1 MFGTGGVDASIS
13 LVNGIKNSGGSDL
26 EYGRYGNDIKAY
38 TGSLSGYDLDVVRPL
53 NTLEREMSPVH
64 SYNDVSKV
72 FSAEEI
78 FDFASDGDSNNLLYL
93 SSDTNFTGTSAQK
106 DRQTLQDGMI
116 NFLVNNDVLKP
127 SFRRIDSGVFEGYY
141 ILNGYSIGENFKYID
156 SYKTT
161 DNGGDDS
168 FKDTLAGLSF
178 ISYTSDEVEGASD
191 KYLSKFK
198 KNIRSELNEE
208 WKSATINDLLK
219 TYLTDRKMDKND
231 DDEFVFKD
239 PGQFLRYSGKGLDTP
254 AVLGLKKIPNLTYKW
269 DTFRSAYQGM
279 LSVHNKIRIYY
290 FIMQAYTA
298 SLQTINRRLDST
310 STTGT
315 AGIESDLQLFE
326 KRLAKQVDRYRQL
339 MGKTNQLAGLNNT
352 FYTQKIQSI
361 KDSDIAKRVFD
372 GITLYGGLV
381 AAACNCCIPRCG
393 CCYIWTSCG
402 GYGTGGGCP
411 SMCIGSWL
419 CACSCNSGV
428 SYFRFYSVYVCSSIF
443 ITDFCWFCHCCSRC
457 ACFKKGDYIFSR
469 IWDSSIFG

>member
-1 MFGTGGVDASIS
+1 M
-13 LVNGIKNSGGSDL
+13 
-26 EYGRYGNDIKAY
+26 
-38 TGSLSGYDLDVVRPL
+38 
-53 NTLEREMSPVH
+53 
-64 SYNDVSKV
+64 
-72 FSAEEI
+72 
-78 FDFASDGDSNNLLYL
+78 
-93 SSDTNFTGTSAQK
+93 
-106 DRQTLQDGMI
+106 
-116 NFLVNNDVLKP
+116 
-127 SFRRIDSGVFEGYY
+127 
-141 ILNGYSIGENFKYID
+141 
-156 SYKTT
+156 
-161 DNGGDDS
+161 
-168 FKDTLAGLSF
+168 
-178 ISYTSDEVEGASD
+178 GASD

-326 KRLAKQVDRYRQL
+326 KTL
-339 MGKTNQLAGLNNT
+339 GKTSGSIPTIDGKDQSAGWVEQYIL
-352 FYTQKIQSI
+352 YSKIQSI

-381 AAACNCCIPRCG
+381 AAALQLAASISAAVV
-393 CCYIWTSCG
+393 IQHKLVA
-402 GYGTGGGCP
+402 YGTGAVAP
-411 SMCIGSWL
+411 A
-419 CACSCNSGV
+419 CASGV
-428 SYFRFYSVYVCSSIF
+428 GCVPATANAGTTGTISTGLTSAQLALLNISVGFAVAAAVALVLKA
-443 ITDFCWFCHCCSRC
+443 IT
-457 ACFKKGDYIFSR
+457 FSQEYG
-469 IWDSSIFG
+469 DSSIFG